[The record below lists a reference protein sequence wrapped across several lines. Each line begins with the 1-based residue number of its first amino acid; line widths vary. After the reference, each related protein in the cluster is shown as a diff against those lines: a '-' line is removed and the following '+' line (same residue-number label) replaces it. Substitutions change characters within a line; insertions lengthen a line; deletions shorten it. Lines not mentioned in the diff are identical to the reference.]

1 MTLITI
7 NNILNLTCGT
17 IFNMKQDLPIF
28 AEIDRQNQN
37 YNNGYITLVDGLTF
51 SQWQTLKKIE
61 FYSNSKYLTGDKDEL
76 GRDKPFYNIVNYRVN
91 VAVRATDIDVKDI
104 KIISDNPEFQEYAFL
119 YNHEAYEWMKQ
130 SDFSLFLNQFGQTR
144 ARYGGVLVKKCQYKE
159 NGKEELEIE
168 VVPWKNVVTDPV
180 NIAKGNIIE
189 KHYMLPNELAE
200 KDGVW
205 ENVKEALKLGTK
217 QQKNQQGGYAET
229 ETNRIPVYEVTG
241 VFPETFDP
249 EIGDDG
255 DETVFKLMRF
265 IVAGDTDKVLLYKED
280 LEEHPYK
287 YLSWENVPG
296 RGLGRGVVEEGFEA
310 QRWTNDA
317 VIGETNA
324 MTLSGKVVMV
334 TDSDDVGNNA
344 ITDLVNGSVIKV
356 KRGETVQSLSLLPSS
371 FPEYNNL
378 KTSWDTQVQ
387 RSTNTF
393 DAVTGETM
401 PSGTPLGSLAI
412 QAQQASSYFD
422 YKREEAGIFITELF
436 NDWILPFLAKRI
448 NKEHI
453 LNSEFSGDE
462 LAKIDESFAIHLVN
476 QEVKAKILSGMIV
489 SPEEYRAGID
499 FTKQKLAQ
507 RGNRRFLE
515 VPAGY
520 FKNFEPKVSVIVTKE
535 LKDIDVEK
543 KNLEYISMI
552 IARNPQAMQDP
563 VMAKIIGRMAELSGI
578 LSPGDLSA
586 MAQTGTQGGSIPQQ
600 QTATAAMQNAQAVLP
615 EAQQ

>member
-1 MTLITI
+1 M
-7 NNILNLTCGT
+7 N
-17 IFNMKQDLPIF
+17 QDLPIF
-28 AEIDRQNQN
+28 VELNRQNEN
-37 YNNGYITLVDGLTF
+37 YNNGYITLIDGLTF

-104 KIISDNPEFQEYAFL
+104 KIISDNPNFAEYAFL

-130 SDFSLFLNQFGQTR
+130 SDFSLFLNNFGQTR

-159 NGKEELEIE
+159 PGEQEELEIE
-168 VVPWKNVVTDPV
+168 VVPWKNVITDAV
-180 NIAKGNIIE
+180 DIENGVITE

-200 KDGVW
+200 KKGVW
-205 ENVKEALKLGTK
+205 ENVDKALKLTTK
-217 QQKNQQGGYAET
+217 QEKNQQKGVAKT
-229 ETNRIPVYEVTG
+229 ETSRIPIYECTG
-241 VFPETFDP
+241 VFPETYDP
-249 EIGDDG
+249 EIGEEG
-255 DETVFKLMRF
+255 DETNFKMMRF
-265 IVAGDTDKVLLYKED
+265 VIAGEAGKQILLFKED
-280 LEEHPYK
+280 LEETPYK
-287 YLSWENVPG
+287 YLLWEKVPG

-334 TDSDDVGNNA
+334 TDSEDVGNNA

-356 KRGETVQSLSLLPSS
+356 KRGESVQSLSLLPSS
-371 FPEYNNL
+371 FPEFNNL
-378 KTSWDTQVQ
+378 KQSWDTQVQ

-422 YKREEAGIFITELF
+422 YKREEAGVFITELF

-453 LNSEFSGDE
+453 LSSEFDNDE
-462 LAKIDESFAIHLVN
+462 LMKMDEAFATHLVN

-489 SPEEYRAGID
+489 SPEEYQAGID

-515 VPAGY
+515 VPAGW
-520 FKNFEPKVSVIVTKE
+520 FKDFKPKVSVIVTKE

-552 IARNPQAMQDP
+552 LARNPQAMQDP
-563 VMAKIIGRMAELSGI
+563 TMAKIIGRMAELSGI
-578 LSPGDLSA
+578 LSPGQLAS
-586 MAQTGTQGGSIPQQ
+586 MGSTGQKMSIPGQP
-600 QTATAAMQNAQAVLP
+600 TATAAQQNAQAVLP

>member
-1 MTLITI
+1 M
-7 NNILNLTCGT
+7 N
-17 IFNMKQDLPIF
+17 QDLPIF
-28 AEIDRQNQN
+28 AEISKQNEN
-37 YNNGYITLVDGLTF
+37 YNNGYITLIDGLTF

-61 FYSNSKYLTGDKDEL
+61 FYSNSQYLTGNKDEL

-104 KIISDNPEFQEYAFL
+104 KIVSDNPEFQEYAFL

-130 SDFSLFLNQFGQTR
+130 SDFSLFLNIMGQTR
-144 ARYGGVLVKKCQYKE
+144 ARYGGLLVKKCQYKE
-159 NGKEELEIE
+159 PGEQEELEIE
-168 VVPWKNVVTDPV
+168 VVPWKNVITDPI
-180 NIAKGNIIE
+180 NISRGLIIE

-200 KDGVW
+200 KEGVW
-205 ENVKEALKLGTK
+205 DNVKKALKLGTK
-217 QQKNQQGGYAET
+217 QQKNMQGGYAEA
-229 ETNRIPVYEVTG
+229 ETTRIPIYEVTG

-255 DETVFKLMRF
+255 DETVFKLMNF
-265 IVAGDTDKVLLYKED
+265 IVAGDKDKVLLYKED
-280 LEEHPYK
+280 LEETPYK

-324 MTLSGKVVMV
+324 MTLSGKVIVV
-334 TDSDDVGNNA
+334 TDSEDVGNNA
-344 ITDLVNGSVIKV
+344 ITDLVNGSVVKV

-462 LAKIDESFAIHLVN
+462 LTKIDESFATHLVN
-476 QEVKAKILSGMIV
+476 QEVKTKILSGMIV
-489 SPEEYRAGID
+489 SPEEYKAGID
-499 FTKQKLAQ
+499 FTKNKLAQ

-515 VPAGY
+515 VPTGY

-600 QTATAAMQNAQAVLP
+600 ATATAAMQNAQAVLP
-615 EAQQ
+615 QAQQ

>member
-1 MTLITI
+1 M
-7 NNILNLTCGT
+7 N
-17 IFNMKQDLPIF
+17 QDLPIF
-28 AEIDRQNQN
+28 AEISKQNEN
-37 YNNGYITLVDGLTF
+37 YNNGYITLIDGLTF

-61 FYSNSKYLTGDKDEL
+61 FYSNSQYLTGNKDEL

-104 KIISDNPEFQEYAFL
+104 KIVSDNPEFQEYAFL

-130 SDFSLFLNQFGQTR
+130 SDFSLFLNIMGQTR

-159 NGKEELEIE
+159 PGEQEELEIE
-168 VVPWKNVVTDPV
+168 VVPWKNVITDPI
-180 NIAKGNIIE
+180 NISRGLIIE

-200 KDGVW
+200 KEGVW
-205 ENVKEALKLGTK
+205 DNVKKALKLGTK
-217 QQKNQQGGYAET
+217 QQKNMQGGYAEA
-229 ETNRIPVYEVTG
+229 ETTRIPIYEVTG

-255 DETVFKLMRF
+255 DDTKFKLMNF
-265 IVAGDTDKVLLYKED
+265 IVAGDKDKVLLYKED
-280 LEEHPYK
+280 LEETPYK

-324 MTLSGKVVMV
+324 MTLSGKVIVV
-334 TDSDDVGNNA
+334 TDSEDVGNNA
-344 ITDLVNGSVIKV
+344 ITDLVNGSVVKV

-371 FPEYNNL
+371 FPEYHKL
-378 KTSWDTQVQ
+378 QTSWDTQVQ

-462 LAKIDESFAIHLVN
+462 LTKIDESFATHLVN
-476 QEVKAKILSGMIV
+476 QEVKTKILSGMIV
-489 SPEEYRAGID
+489 SPEEYKAGID
-499 FTKQKLAQ
+499 FTKNKLAQ

-515 VPAGY
+515 VPTGY

-600 QTATAAMQNAQAVLP
+600 ATATAAMQNAQAVLP
-615 EAQQ
+615 QAQQ

>member
-1 MTLITI
+1 M
-7 NNILNLTCGT
+7 N
-17 IFNMKQDLPIF
+17 QDLPIF
-28 AEIDRQNQN
+28 VELNRQNEN
-37 YNNGYITLVDGLTF
+37 YNNGYITLIDGLTF

-104 KIISDNPEFQEYAFL
+104 KIISDNPNFAEYAFL

-130 SDFSLFLNQFGQTR
+130 SDFSCFLNGFGQTR
-144 ARYGGVLVKKCQYKE
+144 ARYGGVLVKKCLYKE
-159 NGKEELEIE
+159 LGEQEELEIE
-168 VVPWKNVVTDPV
+168 VVPWKNVITDPV
-180 NIAKGNIIE
+180 DICKGVITE

-200 KDGVW
+200 KKDAW
-205 ENVKEALKLGTK
+205 DNIDEALKLATK
-217 QQKNQQGGYAET
+217 MEKNQQKGVAQT
-229 ETNRIPVYEVTG
+229 QTNRIPVYEMTG
-241 VFPETFDP
+241 VFNETFDP
-249 EIGDDG
+249 EIKENA
-255 DETVFKLMRF
+255 DETNFKLMRF
-265 IVAGDTDKVLLYKED
+265 VIAGDAGNQILLFKED
-280 LEEHPYK
+280 LEESPYK
-287 YLSWENVPG
+287 YLSWEKIAG

-334 TDSDDVGNNA
+334 TDSEDVGNNA

-371 FPEYNNL
+371 FPEFNNL
-378 KTSWDTQVQ
+378 KQSWDTQVQ

-436 NDWILPFLAKRI
+436 NDWVLPFLAKRI

-453 LNSEFSGDE
+453 LSSEFDNDE
-462 LAKIDESFAIHLVN
+462 LMKMDEAFATHLVN
-476 QEVKAKILSGMIV
+476 EEVKAKILSGMIV
-489 SPEEYRAGID
+489 SPEEYQAGID

-515 VPAGY
+515 VPSGW
-520 FKNFEPKVSVIVTKE
+520 FKDFKPKVSVIVTKE

-552 IARNPQAMQDP
+552 LARNPQAMQDP

-578 LSPGDLSA
+578 LSPGQIA
-586 MAQTGTQGGSIPQQ
+586 GMQGTGQKMSIPGQP
-600 QTATAAMQNAQAVLP
+600 TATAAQQNAQAVLP

>member
-1 MTLITI
+1 M
-7 NNILNLTCGT
+7 N
-17 IFNMKQDLPIF
+17 QDLPIF
-28 AEIDRQNQN
+28 VELNRQNEN
-37 YNNGYITLVDGLTF
+37 YNNGYITLIDGLTF

-104 KIISDNPEFQEYAFL
+104 KIISDNPNFAEYAFL

-159 NGKEELEIE
+159 PGEQEELEIE
-168 VVPWKNVVTDPV
+168 VVPWKNVITDPV
-180 NIAKGNIIE
+180 DIENGVITE

-200 KDGVW
+200 KKDVW
-205 ENVKEALKLGTK
+205 ENIDKAMELSTNMEKNL
-217 QQKNQQGGYAET
+217 QKGVAQTA
-229 ETNRIPVYEVTG
+229 TNRIPVYEIEG
-241 VFPETFDP
+241 VFPETYDP
-249 EIGDDG
+249 EIGEDG
-255 DETVFKLMRF
+255 DKYTFKLMRF
-265 IVAGDTDKVLLYKED
+265 IVAGDAGKQVLLFKED
-280 LEEHPYK
+280 LEESQYK
-287 YLSWENVPG
+287 YLSWEKVPG

-334 TDSDDVGNNA
+334 TDSEDVGNNA

-371 FPEYNNL
+371 FPEFNNL

-422 YKREEAGIFITELF
+422 YKREEAGVFITELF

-453 LNSEFSGDE
+453 LSSEFDNDE
-462 LAKIDESFAIHLVN
+462 LMKMDEAFATHLVN
-476 QEVKAKILSGMIV
+476 QEIKTKILSGMIV
-489 SPEEYRAGID
+489 SPEEYQAGID
-499 FTKQKLAQ
+499 FTKNKLAQ

-515 VPAGY
+515 VPSGW
-520 FKNFEPKVSVIVTKE
+520 FKDFKPKVSVIVTKE

-552 IARNPQAMQDP
+552 LARNPQAMQDP
-563 VMAKIIGRMAELSGI
+563 VMAKIVGRMAELSGI
-578 LSPGDLSA
+578 LSPGQIAGMS
-586 MAQTGTQGGSIPQQ
+586 GGGQKMSIPGQP
-600 QTATAAMQNAQAVLP
+600 TATAAQQNAQAVMP

>member
-1 MTLITI
+1 M
-7 NNILNLTCGT
+7 N
-17 IFNMKQDLPIF
+17 QDLPIF
-28 AEIDRQNQN
+28 VELNRQNEN
-37 YNNGYITLVDGLTF
+37 YNNGYITLIDGLTF

-104 KIISDNPEFQEYAFL
+104 KIISDNPNFAEYAFL

-130 SDFSLFLNQFGQTR
+130 SDFSCFLNDFGQTR
-144 ARYGGVLVKKCQYKE
+144 ARYGGVLVKKCLYKE
-159 NGKEELEIE
+159 LGEQEELEIE
-168 VVPWKNVVTDPV
+168 VVPWKNVITDPV
-180 NIAKGNIIE
+180 DICKGVITE

-200 KDGVW
+200 KKDAW
-205 ENVKEALKLGTK
+205 DNIDEALKLATK
-217 QQKNQQGGYAET
+217 MEKNQQKGVAQT
-229 ETNRIPVYEVTG
+229 QTNRIPVYEMTG
-241 VFPETFDP
+241 VFNETFDP
-249 EIGDDG
+249 EIKENA
-255 DETVFKLMRF
+255 DETNFKLMRF
-265 IVAGDTDKVLLYKED
+265 VIAGDAGNQILLFKED
-280 LEEHPYK
+280 LEESPYK
-287 YLSWENVPG
+287 YLSWEKIAG

-334 TDSDDVGNNA
+334 TDSEDVGNNA

-371 FPEYNNL
+371 FPEFNNL
-378 KTSWDTQVQ
+378 KQSWDTQVQ

-436 NDWILPFLAKRI
+436 NDWVLPFLAKRI

-453 LNSEFSGDE
+453 LSSEFDNDE
-462 LAKIDESFAIHLVN
+462 LMKMDEAFATHLVN
-476 QEVKAKILSGMIV
+476 EEVKAKILSGMIV
-489 SPEEYRAGID
+489 SPEEYQAGID

-515 VPAGY
+515 VPSGW
-520 FKNFEPKVSVIVTKE
+520 FKDFKPKVSVIVTKE

-552 IARNPQAMQDP
+552 LARNPQAMQDP

-578 LSPGDLSA
+578 LSPGQIA
-586 MAQTGTQGGSIPQQ
+586 GMQGTGQKMSIPGQP
-600 QTATAAMQNAQAVLP
+600 TATAAQQNAQAVLP

>member
-1 MTLITI
+1 M
-7 NNILNLTCGT
+7 N
-17 IFNMKQDLPIF
+17 QDLPIF
-28 AEIDRQNQN
+28 VELNRQNEN
-37 YNNGYITLVDGLTF
+37 YNNGYITLIDGLTF

-104 KIISDNPEFQEYAFL
+104 KIISDNPNFAEYAFL

-130 SDFSLFLNQFGQTR
+130 SDFSLFLNDFGQTR

-159 NGKEELEIE
+159 PGEQEELEIE
-168 VVPWKNVVTDPV
+168 VVPWKNVITDAV
-180 NIAKGNIIE
+180 DIENGAITE
-189 KHYMLPNELAE
+189 KHYMLPNELAKK
-200 KDGVW
+200 KDVW
-205 ENVKEALKLGTK
+205 DNVDKALKLITK
-217 QQKNQQGGYAET
+217 QEKNQQKGTAKT
-229 ETNRIPVYEVTG
+229 ETSRIPIYECTG
-241 VFPETFDP
+241 VFPETYDP
-249 EIGDDG
+249 EIGEGG
-255 DETVFKLMRF
+255 DETNFKMMRF
-265 IVAGDTDKVLLYKED
+265 VVAGEGGKQILLFKED
-280 LEEHPYK
+280 LDESPYK
-287 YLSWENVPG
+287 YLSWEKVPG

-334 TDSDDVGNNA
+334 TDSEDVGNNA

-356 KRGETVQSLSLLPSS
+356 KRGESVQSLSLLPSS
-371 FPEYNNL
+371 FPEFNNL

-422 YKREEAGIFITELF
+422 YKREEAGVFITELF

-453 LNSEFSGDE
+453 LSSEFDNDE
-462 LAKIDESFAIHLVN
+462 LMKMDEAFATHLVN
-476 QEVKAKILSGMIV
+476 EEVKAKILSGMIV
-489 SPEEYRAGID
+489 SPEEYTAGID
-499 FTKQKLAQ
+499 FTKNKLAQ

-515 VPAGY
+515 VPAGW
-520 FKNFEPKVSVIVTKE
+520 FKDFKPKVSVIVTKE

-552 IARNPQAMQDP
+552 LARNPQAMQDP
-563 VMAKIIGRMAELSGI
+563 VMAKIVGRMAELSGI
-578 LSPGDLSA
+578 LSPGQIAS
-586 MAQTGTQGGSIPQQ
+586 MGGTGQKMSIPQQ
-600 QTATAAMQNAQAVLP
+600 PTATAAMQNAQAVMP
-615 EAQQ
+615 EANQ

>member
-1 MTLITI
+1 M
-7 NNILNLTCGT
+7 N
-17 IFNMKQDLPIF
+17 QDLPIF
-28 AEIDRQNQN
+28 VELNRQNEN
-37 YNNGYITLVDGLTF
+37 YNNGYITLIDGLTF

-104 KIISDNPEFQEYAFL
+104 KIISDNPNFAEYAFL

-159 NGKEELEIE
+159 PGEQEELEIE
-168 VVPWKNVVTDPV
+168 VVPWKNVITDPV
-180 NIAKGNIIE
+180 DICQGMITE
-189 KHYMLPNELAE
+189 KHYMLPDKLAE
-200 KDGVW
+200 KKDVW
-205 ENVKEALKLGTK
+205 ENVDKALELSTNMEKNM
-217 QQKNQQGGYAET
+217 QKGVAQTA
-229 ETNRIPVYEVTG
+229 TNRIPVYEIQG
-241 VFPETFDP
+241 VFPETYDP
-249 EIGDDG
+249 KIGEDG
-255 DETVFKLMRF
+255 DKYTFKLMRF
-265 IVAGDTDKVLLYKED
+265 IVAGDAGKQVLLFKED
-280 LEEHPYK
+280 LEESQYK
-287 YLSWENVPG
+287 YLSWEKIPG

-334 TDSDDVGNNA
+334 TDSEDVGNNA

-422 YKREEAGIFITELF
+422 YKREEAGVFITELF
-436 NDWILPFLAKRI
+436 NDWVLPFLAKRI

-453 LNSEFSGDE
+453 LSSEFDNDE
-462 LAKIDESFAIHLVN
+462 LMKMDEAFATHLVN
-476 QEVKAKILSGMIV
+476 EEVKAKILSGMIV
-489 SPEEYRAGID
+489 SPEEYQAGID
-499 FTKQKLAQ
+499 FTKNKLAQ

-515 VPAGY
+515 VPSGW
-520 FKNFEPKVSVIVTKE
+520 FKDFKPKVSVIVTKE

-552 IARNPQAMQDP
+552 LARNPQAMQDP
-563 VMAKIIGRMAELSGI
+563 VMAKIVGRMAELSGI
-578 LSPGDLSA
+578 LSPGQIAS
-586 MAQTGTQGGSIPQQ
+586 MGGTGQKMSIPQQ
-600 QTATAAMQNAQAVLP
+600 PTATAAMQNAQAVMP
-615 EAQQ
+615 EANQ

>member
-1 MTLITI
+1 M
-7 NNILNLTCGT
+7 N
-17 IFNMKQDLPIF
+17 QDLPIF
-28 AEIDRQNQN
+28 VELNRQNEN
-37 YNNGYITLVDGLTF
+37 YNNGFITLIDGLTF

-104 KIISDNPEFQEYAFL
+104 KIISDNPNFAEYAFL

-159 NGKEELEIE
+159 PGEQEELEIE
-168 VVPWKNVVTDPV
+168 VVPWKNVITDPV
-180 NIAKGNIIE
+180 DICNGVITE

-200 KDGVW
+200 KRDVW
-205 ENVKEALKLGTK
+205 ENIDKALKLGTK
-217 QQKNQQGGYAET
+217 MEKNLQKGVAQTQ
-229 ETNRIPVYEVTG
+229 TNRIPVYEITG
-241 VFPETFDP
+241 VFNETFDP
-249 EIGDDG
+249 EIGEGG

-265 IVAGDTDKVLLYKED
+265 VVAGDAGNQVLLFKED
-280 LEEHPYK
+280 LEESPYK

-334 TDSDDVGNNA
+334 TDSEDVGNNA

-422 YKREEAGIFITELF
+422 YKREEAGVFITELF
-436 NDWILPFLAKRI
+436 NDWVLPFLAKRI

-453 LNSEFSGDE
+453 LSSEFDNDE
-462 LAKIDESFAIHLVN
+462 LMKMDEAFATHLVN
-476 QEVKAKILSGMIV
+476 QEVKAKILSGLIV
-489 SPEEYRAGID
+489 SPEEYMAGID

-515 VPAGY
+515 VSSGWLKD
-520 FKNFEPKVSVIVTKE
+520 FKPKVSVIVTKE
-535 LKDIDVEK
+535 LQDMDVEK

-552 IARNPQAMQDP
+552 LARNPQAMQDP
-563 VMAKIIGRMAELSGI
+563 VMSKIIGRMAELSGI
-578 LSPGDLSA
+578 LSPGQIAGMGS
-586 MAQTGTQGGSIPQQ
+586 TGQKMSIPSQP
-600 QTATAAMQNAQAVLP
+600 TATAAQQNAQAVLP

>member
-1 MTLITI
+1 MS
-7 NNILNLTCGT
+7 
-17 IFNMKQDLPIF
+17 QDLPIF
-28 AEIDRQNQN
+28 AEISKQSEN
-37 YNNGYITLVDGLTF
+37 YNNGYITLIDGLTF

-61 FYSNSKYLTGDKDEL
+61 FYSNSQYLTGNKDEL
-76 GRDKPFYNIVNYRVN
+76 GRDKPFYNVVNYRVN

-104 KIISDNPEFQEYAFL
+104 KIVSDNPEFQEYAFL

-130 SDFSLFLNQFGQTR
+130 SDFSLFLNIFGQTR

-159 NGKEELEIE
+159 PGEQEELEIE
-168 VVPWKNVVTDPV
+168 VVPWKNVITDPI

-200 KDGVW
+200 KEGIW

-217 QQKNQQGGYAET
+217 QQRNMQGGNAQV

-241 VFPETFDP
+241 VFPETYDP

-255 DETVFKLMRF
+255 DETSFKLMRF
-265 IVAGDTDKVLLYKED
+265 VVAGDTDRVLLYKED
-280 LEEHPYK
+280 LDESPYK

-324 MTLSGKVVMV
+324 MTLSGKVIMV
-334 TDSDDVGNNA
+334 TDSEDVGNNA
-344 ITDLVNGSVIKV
+344 ITDLVNGSVVKV
-356 KRGETVQSLSLLPSS
+356 KRGESVQSLSLLPSS
-371 FPEYNNL
+371 FGEYNNR
-378 KTSWDTQVQ
+378 KQSWDNQIQ

-422 YKREEAGIFITELF
+422 YKREEAGIFITEMF
-436 NDWILPFLAKRI
+436 NEWILPFLAKRI

-462 LAKIDESFAIHLVN
+462 LAKIDESFATHLVN
-476 QEVKAKILSGMIV
+476 EEVKKKILSGMIV
-489 SPEEYRAGID
+489 SPEDYRAGID
-499 FTKQKLAQ
+499 FTKNKLAQ
-507 RGNRRFLE
+507 RGARRFLE
-515 VPAGY
+515 IPAGY

-543 KNLEYISMI
+543 KNLEYIAMI
-552 IARNPQAMQDP
+552 FAKNPQAMQDP
-563 VMAKIIGRMAELSGI
+563 VMSKIIGRMAELSGV
-578 LSPGDLSA
+578 LSPGQLSA
-586 MAQTGTQGGSIPQQ
+586 MSSQPAQPGSMPQQ
-600 QTATAAMQNAQAVLP
+600 QTATAAVQNAQAVLP
-615 EAQQ
+615 EAQK

>member
-1 MTLITI
+1 M
-7 NNILNLTCGT
+7 N
-17 IFNMKQDLPIF
+17 QDLPIF
-28 AEIDRQNQN
+28 VELNRQNEN
-37 YNNGYITLVDGLTF
+37 YNNGYITLIDGLTF

-104 KIISDNPEFQEYAFL
+104 KIISDNPNFAEYAFL

-130 SDFSLFLNQFGQTR
+130 SDFSLFLNSFGQTR

-159 NGKEELEIE
+159 PGEQEELEIE
-168 VVPWKNVVTDPV
+168 VVPWKNVITDAV
-180 NIAKGNIIE
+180 DIENGAITE
-189 KHYMLPNELAE
+189 KHYMLPNELAKK
-200 KDGVW
+200 KDVW
-205 ENVKEALKLGTK
+205 DNVDKALKLITK
-217 QQKNQQGGYAET
+217 QEKNQQKGTAKT
-229 ETNRIPVYEVTG
+229 ETSRIPIYECTG
-241 VFPETFDP
+241 VFPETYDP
-249 EIGDDG
+249 EIGEGG
-255 DETVFKLMRF
+255 DETNFKMMRF
-265 IVAGDTDKVLLYKED
+265 VVAGEGGKQILLFKED
-280 LEEHPYK
+280 LDESPYK
-287 YLSWENVPG
+287 YLSWEKVPG

-334 TDSDDVGNNA
+334 TDSEDVGNNA
-344 ITDLVNGSVIKV
+344 ITDLVNGSVMKV

-436 NDWILPFLAKRI
+436 NDWVLPFLAKRI

-453 LNSEFSGDE
+453 LSAEFDQDE
-462 LAKIDESFAIHLVN
+462 LMKMDEAFATHLVN
-476 QEVKAKILSGMIV
+476 EEVKAKILSGMIV
-489 SPEEYRAGID
+489 SPEEYTAGIE

-515 VPAGY
+515 VPSGW
-520 FKNFEPKVSVIVTKE
+520 FKDFKPKVSVIVTKE

-552 IARNPQAMQDP
+552 LARNPQAMQDP
-563 VMAKIIGRMAELSGI
+563 VMAKIVGRMAELSGI
-578 LSPGDLSA
+578 LSPGQIAS
-586 MAQTGTQGGSIPQQ
+586 MGGTGQKMSIPQQ
-600 QTATAAMQNAQAVLP
+600 PTATAAMQNAQAVLP
-615 EAQQ
+615 EANQ

>member
-1 MTLITI
+1 M
-7 NNILNLTCGT
+7 N
-17 IFNMKQDLPIF
+17 QDLPIF
-28 AEIDRQNQN
+28 TELNLQNEN
-37 YNNGYITLVDGLTF
+37 YNNGYITLIDGLTF
-51 SQWQTLKKIE
+51 SQYNTLKKVE

-91 VAVRATDIDVKDI
+91 VAVRATDLDVKDI
-104 KIISDNPEFQEYAFL
+104 KIISDNPNFAEYAFL

-130 SDFSLFLNQFGQTR
+130 SNFSLFLNQFGQTR

-159 NGKEELEIE
+159 PGEQEELEIE
-168 VVPWKNVVTDPV
+168 VVPWKNVITDQV
-180 NIAKGNIIE
+180 DIENGVITE

-200 KDGVW
+200 KMDIW
-205 ENVKEALKLGTK
+205 ENIPEALKLGTK
-217 QQKNQQGGYAET
+217 MEKNSRGGVAKT
-229 ETNRIPVYEVTG
+229 ETTRIPIYEVEG

-255 DETVFKLMRF
+255 DKNSFKLMRF
-265 IVAGDTDKVLLYKED
+265 VIAGEAGMQILLFKED
-280 LEEHPYK
+280 LEESQYK

-324 MTLSGKVVMV
+324 MTLSGKVIMV
-334 TDSDDVGNNA
+334 TDSEDVGNNA
-344 ITDLVNGSVIKV
+344 ITDLINGSVIKI
-356 KRGETVQSLSLLPSS
+356 KRGESVQSLSLLPSS

-422 YKREEAGIFITELF
+422 YKREEAGVFITELF

-453 LNSEFSGDE
+453 LSSEFDNDE
-462 LAKIDESFAIHLVN
+462 LMKMDEAFATHLVN
-476 QEVKAKILSGMIV
+476 EEIKTKILSGMIV
-489 SPEEYRAGID
+489 SPEEYTAGIE
-499 FTKQKLAQ
+499 FTKNKLSQ

-515 VPAGY
+515 VPFGW
-520 FKNFEPKVSVIVTKE
+520 FKDFKPKVSVIVTKE
-535 LKDIDVEK
+535 LQDTDVEK

-552 IARNPQAMQDP
+552 LAKNPQAMQDP
-563 VMAKIIGRMAELSGI
+563 MMAKIIGRMAELSGI
-578 LSPGDLSA
+578 LSPGQLSSLSS
-586 MAQTGTQGGSIPQQ
+586 QGSQGSQPSSIPQQ
-600 QTATAAMQNAQAVLP
+600 PQATAAMRNAQAVMP

>member
-1 MTLITI
+1 M
-7 NNILNLTCGT
+7 N
-17 IFNMKQDLPIF
+17 QDLPIF
-28 AEIDRQNQN
+28 VELNRQNEN
-37 YNNGYITLVDGLTF
+37 YNNGYITLIDGLTF

-61 FYSNSKYLTGDKDEL
+61 FYSNSKYLTGDKDDL

-104 KIISDNPEFQEYAFL
+104 KIISDNPNFAEYAFL
-119 YNHEAYEWMKQ
+119 YNHEAYEWMKN
-130 SDFSLFLNQFGQTR
+130 SDFSCFLNQFGQTR

-159 NGKEELEIE
+159 PGEQEELEIE
-168 VVPWKNVVTDPV
+168 VVPWKNVITDPV
-180 NIAKGNIIE
+180 DICQGVITE

-200 KDGVW
+200 KRDVW
-205 ENVKEALKLGTK
+205 ENIDKALKLGTK
-217 QQKNQQGGYAET
+217 MEKNLQRGVAQT
-229 ETNRIPVYEVTG
+229 QTNRIPVYEITG
-241 VFPETFDP
+241 VFNETFDP
-249 EIGDDG
+249 EIGEEG
-255 DETVFKLMRF
+255 DETNFKLMRF
-265 IVAGDTDKVLLYKED
+265 VIAGDAGNQVLLFKED
-280 LEEHPYK
+280 LEESPYK

-334 TDSDDVGNNA
+334 TDSEDVGNNA

-422 YKREEAGIFITELF
+422 YKREEAGVFITELF
-436 NDWILPFLAKRI
+436 NDWVLPFLAKRI

-453 LNSEFSGDE
+453 LTSEFDNDE
-462 LAKIDESFAIHLVN
+462 LMKMDEAFATHLVN
-476 QEVKAKILSGMIV
+476 EEVKAKILSGLIV
-489 SPEEYRAGID
+489 SPEEYTAGIE
-499 FTKQKLAQ
+499 FTKNKLAQ

-515 VPAGY
+515 VPSGW
-520 FKNFEPKVSVIVTKE
+520 FKDFKPKVSVIVTKE

-552 IARNPQAMQDP
+552 LARNPQAMQDP
-563 VMAKIIGRMAELSGI
+563 VMAKIVGRMAELSGI
-578 LSPGDLSA
+578 LSPGQIAS
-586 MAQTGTQGGSIPQQ
+586 MGGTGQKMSIPQQ
-600 QTATAAMQNAQAVLP
+600 PTATAAMQNAQAVMP

>member
-1 MTLITI
+1 M
-7 NNILNLTCGT
+7 N
-17 IFNMKQDLPIF
+17 QDLPIF
-28 AEIDRQNQN
+28 TEINRQNEN
-37 YNNGYITLVDGLTF
+37 YNNGYITLIDGLTF

-61 FYSNSKYLTGDKDEL
+61 FYSNSQYLSGNKDEL

-104 KIISDNPEFQEYAFL
+104 KIISDNPNFAELAFL
-119 YNHEAYEWMKQ
+119 YDHEAYEWMKQ
-130 SDFSLFLNQFGQTR
+130 SCFSLFLNQFGQTR

-159 NGKEELEIE
+159 VGEQEELEIE
-168 VVPWKNVVTDPV
+168 VVPWKNVITDAV
-180 NIAKGNIIE
+180 DIENGVIVE

-200 KDGVW
+200 KRDVW
-205 ENVKEALKLGTK
+205 EKVEEAIKLVNK
-217 QQKNQQGGYAET
+217 QERNLQGGNAKT
-229 ETNRIPVYEVTG
+229 QTNRVPIYEVTG

-249 EIGDDG
+249 EIGEDG
-255 DETVFKLMRF
+255 DETTFKLMRF
-265 IVAGDTDKVLLYKED
+265 IVAGEAGEQILLFKED
-280 LEEHPYK
+280 LDETPYK

-324 MTLSGKVVMV
+324 MTLSGKVIMV
-334 TDSDDVGNNA
+334 TDSEDVGNNA
-344 ITDLVNGSVIKV
+344 ITDLVNGSVVKV
-356 KRGETVQSLSLLPSS
+356 KRGESVQSLSLLPSS
-371 FPEYNNL
+371 FPEFNNL

-422 YKREEAGIFITELF
+422 YKREEAGVFITELF
-436 NDWILPFLAKRI
+436 NDWVLPFLAKRI
-448 NKEHI
+448 NREHI
-453 LNSEFSGDE
+453 LSSEFSGDE
-462 LAKIDESFAIHLVN
+462 LAKLDESFATALVN
-476 QEVKAKILSGMIV
+476 EELKQKVLSGQIV
-489 SPEEYRAGID
+489 TPEDYQAGIEL
-499 FTKQKLAQ
+499 TKQTLGK
-507 RGNRRFLE
+507 RGKRRFLE
-515 VPAGY
+515 IPTSY

-552 IARNPQAMQDP
+552 IAKNPQAMQDP
-563 VMAKIIGRMAELSGI
+563 TLAKIIGRMAELSGI

-586 MAQTGTQGGSIPQQ
+586 MGKAPTQPANIPQQ
-600 QTATAAMQNAQAVLP
+600 PTATAAMQNANAVMP
-615 EAQQ
+615 EAQQA

>member
-1 MTLITI
+1 MS
-7 NNILNLTCGT
+7 
-17 IFNMKQDLPIF
+17 QDLPIF
-28 AEIDRQNQN
+28 QEINTQNYQ
-37 YNNGYITLVDGLTF
+37 YNNGFISLIDGLTF
-51 SQWQTLKKIE
+51 SQWQTLKKVE
-61 FYSNSKYLTGDKDEL
+61 FYSNSQYLSGNKDEL

-91 VAVRATDIDVKDI
+91 VASRATDLDVKDI
-104 KIISDNPEFQEYAFL
+104 KIISDNPEFQEYSFL

-130 SDFSLFLNQFGQTR
+130 SDFSLFLNQMGQTR

-159 NGKEELEIE
+159 KGEQEELEVE
-168 VVPWKNVVTDPV
+168 VVPWKNVITDPI
-180 NIAKGNIIE
+180 NIAKGVVCE

-205 ENVKEALKLGTK
+205 DNVSEALTK
-217 QQKNQQGGYAET
+217 STKKQINLQNGQSD
-229 ETNRIPVYEVTG
+229 NNNPRIPVFEISG
-241 VFPETFDP
+241 VFPESYDP
-249 EIGDDG
+249 EIEDPRDG
-255 DETVFKLMRF
+255 KFKMMRF
-265 IVAGDTDKVLLYKED
+265 IVAGEQGQQVLLYKED
-280 LEEHPYK
+280 IEESLYK
-287 YLSWENVPG
+287 YLAWETIPG

-324 MTLSGKVVMV
+324 MTLSGKVVIV
-334 TDSDDVGNNA
+334 TDAEDVGNNA
-344 ITDLVNGSVIKV
+344 ITDLVNGSVVKV
-356 KRGETVQSLSLLPSS
+356 KRGESVQSLSLLPSS
-371 FPEYNNL
+371 FGEFNNL

-462 LAKIDESFAIHLVN
+462 LAKIDGSFATHLVN

-489 SPEEYRAGID
+489 SPEEYQAGID
-499 FTKQKLAQ
+499 FTKNKLAE

-515 VPAGY
+515 VPSGY

-552 IARNPQAMQDP
+552 LARNPQAMQDP

-578 LSPGDLSA
+578 LSPGQLA
-586 MAQTGTQGGSIPQQ
+586 GMQTQSKPTSMPQQ
-600 QTATAAMQNAQAVLP
+600 QTATAAVQNAQAVLP
-615 EAQQ
+615 EAQK

>member
-1 MTLITI
+1 M
-7 NNILNLTCGT
+7 N
-17 IFNMKQDLPIF
+17 QDLPIF
-28 AEIDRQNQN
+28 VELNRQNEN
-37 YNNGYITLVDGLTF
+37 YNNGYITLIDGLTF

-104 KIISDNPEFQEYAFL
+104 KIISDNPNFAEYAFL

-130 SDFSLFLNQFGQTR
+130 SDFSLFLNDFGQTR

-159 NGKEELEIE
+159 PGEQEELEIE
-168 VVPWKNVVTDPV
+168 VVPWKNVITDPV
-180 NIAKGNIIE
+180 DIENGVITE

-200 KDGVW
+200 KKDVW
-205 ENVKEALKLGTK
+205 ENVDKALKLTTK
-217 QQKNQQGGYAET
+217 QERNQQKGTAKT
-229 ETNRIPVYEVTG
+229 ETNRIPIYECTG
-241 VFPETFDP
+241 VFPETYDP
-249 EIGDDG
+249 EIGEG
-255 DETVFKLMRF
+255 GEETVFKLMRF
-265 IVAGDTDKVLLYKED
+265 VVAGEAGKQILLFKED
-280 LEEHPYK
+280 LEETPYK
-287 YLSWENVPG
+287 YLSWEKVPG

-334 TDSDDVGNNA
+334 TDSEDVGNNA

-371 FPEYNNL
+371 FPEFNNL
-378 KTSWDTQVQ
+378 KQSWDTQVQ

-422 YKREEAGIFITELF
+422 YKREEAGVFITELF
-436 NDWILPFLAKRI
+436 NDWVLPFLAKRI

-453 LNSEFSGDE
+453 LSSEFDNDE
-462 LAKIDESFAIHLVN
+462 LMKMDEAFATHLVN
-476 QEVKAKILSGMIV
+476 EEVKKKILSGMIV
-489 SPEEYRAGID
+489 SPEEYMAGID

-515 VPAGY
+515 VPTGW
-520 FKNFEPKVSVIVTKE
+520 FKDFKPKVSVIVTKE

-552 IARNPQAMQDP
+552 LARNPQAMQDP
-563 VMAKIIGRMAELSGI
+563 TMAKIIGRMAELSGI
-578 LSPGDLSA
+578 LSPGQLAS
-586 MAQTGTQGGSIPQQ
+586 MGSTGQKMSIPGQP
-600 QTATAAMQNAQAVLP
+600 TATAAQQNAQAVMP

>member
-1 MTLITI
+1 M
-7 NNILNLTCGT
+7 N
-17 IFNMKQDLPIF
+17 QDLPIF
-28 AEIDRQNQN
+28 VELNRQNEN
-37 YNNGYITLVDGLTF
+37 YNNGHITLIDGLTF

-104 KIISDNPEFQEYAFL
+104 KIISDNPNFAEYAFL

-159 NGKEELEIE
+159 PGEQEELEIE
-168 VVPWKNVVTDPV
+168 VVPWKNVITDPV
-180 NIAKGNIIE
+180 DICNGVITE

-200 KDGVW
+200 KRDVW
-205 ENVKEALKLGTK
+205 ENIDKALKLSSK
-217 QQKNQQGGYAET
+217 MEKNMQKGVAQT
-229 ETNRIPVYEVTG
+229 ETNRIPVYEITG
-241 VFPETFDP
+241 VFNETFDP
-249 EIGDDG
+249 EIGEEG

-265 IVAGDTDKVLLYKED
+265 VIAGEAGKQILLFKED
-280 LEEHPYK
+280 LEESPYK
-287 YLSWENVPG
+287 YLSWEKIPG

-334 TDSDDVGNNA
+334 TDSEDVGNNA

-371 FPEYNNL
+371 FPEFNNL

-453 LNSEFSGDE
+453 LSSEFDNDE
-462 LAKIDESFAIHLVN
+462 IMKMDEAFATHLVN

-489 SPEEYRAGID
+489 SPEEYTAGIE
-499 FTKQKLAQ
+499 FTKNKLAQ

-515 VPAGY
+515 VPSGW
-520 FKNFEPKVSVIVTKE
+520 FKDFKPKVSVIVTKE
-535 LKDIDVEK
+535 LQDMDVEK

-552 IARNPQAMQDP
+552 LARNPQAMQDP
-563 VMAKIIGRMAELSGI
+563 VMSKIIGRMAELSGI
-578 LSPGDLSA
+578 LSPGQIA
-586 MAQTGTQGGSIPQQ
+586 GMQGSGQKMSIPQQ
-600 QTATAAMQNAQAVLP
+600 PTATAAIQNAQAVMP
-615 EAQQ
+615 EAQK

>member
-1 MTLITI
+1 M
-7 NNILNLTCGT
+7 N
-17 IFNMKQDLPIF
+17 QDLPIF
-28 AEIDRQNQN
+28 TELNRQTEN
-37 YNNGYITLVDGLTF
+37 YNNGYITLIDGLTF
-51 SQWQTLKKIE
+51 SQWNTLKKIE

-76 GRDKPFYNIVNYRVN
+76 GRDKPFYNVVNYRTN

-104 KIISDNPEFQEYAFL
+104 KIISDNPNFAEYAFL

-130 SDFSLFLNQFGQTR
+130 SDFSLFLNDFGQTR

-159 NGKEELEIE
+159 PGEQEELEIE
-168 VVPWKNVVTDPV
+168 VVPWKNVITDQV
-180 NIAKGNIIE
+180 DICNGVITE

-200 KDGVW
+200 KKDVW
-205 ENVKEALKLGTK
+205 ENIDKALELTTK
-217 QQKNQQGGYAET
+217 QEKNLQKGNAQT
-229 ETNRIPVYEVTG
+229 ETNRIPVFEITG

-249 EIGDDG
+249 EIGEDG
-255 DETVFKLMRF
+255 DKTTFKLMRF
-265 IVAGDTDKVLLYKED
+265 VIAGENGAQVLLFKED
-280 LEEHPYK
+280 LEESPYK
-287 YLSWENVPG
+287 YLSWEKVPG

-334 TDSDDVGNNA
+334 TDSEDVGNNA

-371 FPEYNNL
+371 FPEFNNL
-378 KTSWDTQVQ
+378 KQSWDTQVQ

-436 NDWILPFLAKRI
+436 NDWVLPFLAKRI

-453 LNSEFSGDE
+453 LSSEFDQDE
-462 LAKIDESFAIHLVN
+462 LMKMDEAFATHLVN
-476 QEVKAKILSGMIV
+476 EEVKKKILSGMIV
-489 SPEEYRAGID
+489 SPEEYQAGID
-499 FTKQKLAQ
+499 FTKNKLAQ

-515 VPAGY
+515 VPTGW
-520 FKNFEPKVSVIVTKE
+520 FKDFKPKVSVIVTKE

-552 IARNPQAMQDP
+552 LARNPQAMQDP

-578 LSPGDLSA
+578 LSPGQIA
-586 MAQTGTQGGSIPQQ
+586 GMQGTGQKMSIPGQP
-600 QTATAAMQNAQAVLP
+600 TATAAQQNAQAVLP

>member
-1 MTLITI
+1 M
-7 NNILNLTCGT
+7 N
-17 IFNMKQDLPIF
+17 QDLPIF
-28 AEIDRQNQN
+28 TELNRQTEN
-37 YNNGYITLVDGLTF
+37 YNNGYITLIDGLTF
-51 SQWQTLKKIE
+51 SQWNTLKKIE

-104 KIISDNPEFQEYAFL
+104 KIISDNPNFAEYAFL

-130 SDFSLFLNQFGQTR
+130 SDFSLFLNDFGQTR

-159 NGKEELEIE
+159 PGEQEELELEIE
-168 VVPWKNVVTDPV
+168 VVPWKNVITDPV
-180 NIAKGNIIE
+180 DICNGVITE

-200 KDGVW
+200 KKDVW
-205 ENVKEALKLGTK
+205 ENVEEALKLVSK
-217 QQKNQQGGYAET
+217 QEKNLQKGNAVT
-229 ETNRIPVYEVTG
+229 ETNRIPVFEITG
-241 VFPETFDP
+241 VFPETYDP
-249 EIGDDG
+249 GIGAEG
-255 DETVFKLMRF
+255 DETTFKLMRF
-265 IVAGDTDKVLLYKED
+265 VVAGEDGQHILMFNED
-280 LEEHPYK
+280 LEESPYK
-287 YLSWENVPG
+287 YLSWEKIPG

-334 TDSDDVGNNA
+334 TDSEDVGNNA

-356 KRGETVQSLSLLPSS
+356 KRGESVQSLSLLPSS
-371 FPEYNNL
+371 FPEFNNL

-436 NDWILPFLAKRI
+436 NDWVLPFLAKRI
-448 NKEHI
+448 NKKHI
-453 LNSEFSGDE
+453 LSSEFGQDE
-462 LAKIDESFAIHLVN
+462 LMKMDEAFATHLVN
-476 QEVKAKILSGMIV
+476 EEVKTKILSGVIV
-489 SPEEYRAGID
+489 SPEEYTAGIE

-515 VPAGY
+515 IASGW
-520 FKNFEPKVSVIVTKE
+520 FKDFKPKVSVIVTKE

-552 IARNPQAMQDP
+552 LARNPQAMQDP
-563 VMAKIIGRMAELSGI
+563 VMAKIVGRMAELSGI
-578 LSPGDLSA
+578 LSPGQIA
-586 MAQTGTQGGSIPQQ
+586 GMGGTGQKMSIPSQP
-600 QTATAAMQNAQAVLP
+600 TATAAMQNAQAVMP
-615 EAQQ
+615 EANQ

>member
-1 MTLITI
+1 M
-7 NNILNLTCGT
+7 N
-17 IFNMKQDLPIF
+17 QDLPIF
-28 AEIDRQNQN
+28 VELNRQNEN
-37 YNNGYITLVDGLTF
+37 YNNGYITLIDGLTF

-104 KIISDNPEFQEYAFL
+104 KIISDNPNFAEYAFL
-119 YNHEAYEWMKQ
+119 YNHEAYEWMKH
-130 SDFSLFLNQFGQTR
+130 SDFSLFLNTFGQTR

-159 NGKEELEIE
+159 PGEQEELEIE
-168 VVPWKNVVTDPV
+168 VVPWKNVITDPV
-180 NIAKGNIIE
+180 DICNGVITE

-200 KDGVW
+200 KKDVW
-205 ENVKEALKLGTK
+205 ENIDKAMELSTNTEKNL
-217 QQKNQQGGYAET
+217 QKGVAQTA
-229 ETNRIPVYEVTG
+229 TNRIPVYEIEG

-249 EIGDDG
+249 EIGEDG
-255 DETVFKLMRF
+255 DKYTFKLMRF
-265 IVAGDTDKVLLYKED
+265 IVAGDAGKQVLLFKED
-280 LEEHPYK
+280 LEESQYK
-287 YLSWENVPG
+287 YLSWEKVPG

-334 TDSDDVGNNA
+334 TDSEDVGNNA

-356 KRGETVQSLSLLPSS
+356 KRGESVQSLSLLPSS

-436 NDWILPFLAKRI
+436 NDWILPFLAERI
-448 NKEHI
+448 NTEHI
-453 LNSEFSGDE
+453 LSSEFDNDE
-462 LAKIDESFAIHLVN
+462 LTKMDEAFATHLVN
-476 QEVKAKILSGMIV
+476 QEIKTKILSGLIV
-489 SPEEYRAGID
+489 SPEEYQAGID
-499 FTKQKLAQ
+499 FTKNKLAQ

-515 VPAGY
+515 VPSGW
-520 FKNFEPKVSVIVTKE
+520 FKDFKPKVSVIVTKE
-535 LKDIDVEK
+535 LQDVDVEK

-552 IARNPQAMQDP
+552 LAKNPQAMQDP

-578 LSPGDLSA
+578 LSPGQIAGMGS
-586 MAQTGTQGGSIPQQ
+586 TGQKISMPEQ
-600 QTATAAMQNAQAVLP
+600 QTATAAMQNANAVLP

>member
-1 MTLITI
+1 M
-7 NNILNLTCGT
+7 N
-17 IFNMKQDLPIF
+17 QDLPIF
-28 AEIDRQNQN
+28 VELNRQTEN
-37 YNNGYITLVDGLTF
+37 YNNGYITLIDGLTF

-61 FYSNSKYLTGDKDEL
+61 YYSNSKYLTGDKDEL

-104 KIISDNPEFQEYAFL
+104 KIISDNPNFAEYAFL

-159 NGKEELEIE
+159 PGEQEELEIE
-168 VVPWKNVVTDPV
+168 VVPWKNVITDQV
-180 NIAKGNIIE
+180 DIENGVITE

-200 KDGVW
+200 KKDVW
-205 ENVKEALKLGTK
+205 ENVDKALELSTNMEKNL
-217 QQKNQQGGYAET
+217 QKGVAQTA
-229 ETNRIPVYEVTG
+229 TNRIPVYEIEG

-249 EIGDDG
+249 EIGEDG
-255 DETVFKLMRF
+255 DKHTFKLMRF
-265 IVAGDTDKVLLYKED
+265 IVAGDAGKQVLLFKED
-280 LEEHPYK
+280 LEESQYK
-287 YLSWENVPG
+287 YLSWEKIPG

-334 TDSDDVGNNA
+334 TDSEDVGNNA
-344 ITDLVNGSVIKV
+344 ITDLVNGSVVKI
-356 KRGETVQSLSLLPSS
+356 KRGESVQSLSMLPSS

-436 NDWILPFLAKRI
+436 NDWVLPFLAKRI

-453 LNSEFSGDE
+453 LSSEFGQDE
-462 LAKIDESFAIHLVN
+462 LMKMDEAFATHLVN
-476 QEVKAKILSGMIV
+476 EELKKKVLAGVIV
-489 SPEEYRAGID
+489 SPEEYQAGID
-499 FTKQKLAQ
+499 FTKNKLAQ

-515 VPAGY
+515 VPSWW
-520 FKNFEPKVSVIVTKE
+520 FKDFKPKVSVIVTKE
-535 LKDIDVEK
+535 LKDTDVEK

-552 IARNPQAMQDP
+552 FAKNPQAMQDP

-578 LSPGDLSA
+578 LSPGQIAGMSNSA
-586 MAQTGTQGGSIPQQ
+586 QKMSIPQQ
-600 QTATAAMQNAQAVLP
+600 PTATAAMQNAQAVMP

>member
-1 MTLITI
+1 M
-7 NNILNLTCGT
+7 N
-17 IFNMKQDLPIF
+17 QDLPIF
-28 AEIDRQNQN
+28 VELNRQNEN
-37 YNNGYITLVDGLTF
+37 YNNGYITLIDGLTF

-104 KIISDNPEFQEYAFL
+104 KIISDNPNFAEYAFL

-159 NGKEELEIE
+159 PGEEQELEIE
-168 VVPWKNVVTDPV
+168 VVPWKNVITDPV
-180 NIAKGNIIE
+180 DIQNGVITE

-200 KDGVW
+200 KKDVW
-205 ENVKEALKLGTK
+205 ENIDKAMELSTNMEKNL
-217 QQKNQQGGYAET
+217 QKGVAQTA
-229 ETNRIPVYEVTG
+229 TNRIPVYEIEG
-241 VFPETFDP
+241 VFPETYDP
-249 EIGDDG
+249 EIGEDG
-255 DETVFKLMRF
+255 DKYTFKLMRF
-265 IVAGDTDKVLLYKED
+265 IVAGDAGKQVLLFKED
-280 LEEHPYK
+280 LEESQYK
-287 YLSWENVPG
+287 YLSWEKVPG

-334 TDSDDVGNNA
+334 TDSEDVGNNA

-371 FPEYNNL
+371 FPEFNNL

-453 LNSEFSGDE
+453 LSSEFDNDE
-462 LAKIDESFAIHLVN
+462 LMKMDEAFATHLVN
-476 QEVKAKILSGMIV
+476 QEIKTKILSGMIV
-489 SPEEYRAGID
+489 SPEEYQAGID
-499 FTKQKLAQ
+499 FTKNKLAQ

-515 VPAGY
+515 VPTGW
-520 FKNFEPKVSVIVTKE
+520 FKDFKPKVSVIVTKE

-552 IARNPQAMQDP
+552 LARNPQAMQDP
-563 VMAKIIGRMAELSGI
+563 VMAKIVGRMAELSGI
-578 LSPGDLSA
+578 LSPGQIAGMS
-586 MAQTGTQGGSIPQQ
+586 GGGQKMSIPGQP
-600 QTATAAMQNAQAVLP
+600 TATAAQQNAQAVMP

>member
-1 MTLITI
+1 M
-7 NNILNLTCGT
+7 N
-17 IFNMKQDLPIF
+17 QDLPIF
-28 AEIDRQNQN
+28 VELNRQNEN
-37 YNNGYITLVDGLTF
+37 YNNGYITLIDGLTF

-104 KIISDNPEFQEYAFL
+104 KIISDNPNFAEYAFL

-130 SDFSLFLNQFGQTR
+130 SDFSLFLNTFGQTR

-159 NGKEELEIE
+159 PGEQEELEIQ
-168 VVPWKNVVTDPV
+168 VVPWKNVITDAV
-180 NIAKGNIIE
+180 DIQNGVITE

-200 KDGVW
+200 KKDVW
-205 ENVKEALKLGTK
+205 ENIDKAMELSTNMEKNL
-217 QQKNQQGGYAET
+217 QKGVAQTA
-229 ETNRIPVYEVTG
+229 TNRIPVYEIEG

-249 EIGDDG
+249 EIGEDG
-255 DETVFKLMRF
+255 DKYTFKLMRF
-265 IVAGDTDKVLLYKED
+265 IVAGDAGKQVLLFKED
-280 LEEHPYK
+280 LEESQYK
-287 YLSWENVPG
+287 YLAWEKVPG

-334 TDSDDVGNNA
+334 TDSEDVGNNA

-356 KRGETVQSLSLLPSS
+356 KRGESVQSLSLLPSS
-371 FPEYNNL
+371 FPEFNNL

-422 YKREEAGIFITELF
+422 YKREEAGVFITELF
-436 NDWILPFLAKRI
+436 NEWILPFLAKRI

-453 LNSEFSGDE
+453 LSSEFGQDE
-462 LAKIDESFAIHLVN
+462 LMKIDEAFATHLVN
-476 QEVKAKILSGMIV
+476 EEVKAKILSGMIV
-489 SPEEYRAGID
+489 SPEEYQAGID
-499 FTKQKLAQ
+499 FTKQKLTQ

-515 VPAGY
+515 VPSGW
-520 FKNFEPKVSVIVTKE
+520 FKDFKPKVSVIVTKE

-552 IARNPQAMQDP
+552 LARNPQAMQDP
-563 VMAKIIGRMAELSGI
+563 VMAKIVGRMAELSGI
-578 LSPGDLSA
+578 LSPGQIA
-586 MAQTGTQGGSIPQQ
+586 GMQGTGQKMSIPQQ
-600 QTATAAMQNAQAVLP
+600 PTATAAMQNAQAVMP
-615 EAQQ
+615 EANQ

>member
-1 MTLITI
+1 M
-7 NNILNLTCGT
+7 N
-17 IFNMKQDLPIF
+17 QDLPIF
-28 AEIDRQNQN
+28 VELNRQNEN
-37 YNNGYITLVDGLTF
+37 YNNGHITLIDGLTF

-104 KIISDNPEFQEYAFL
+104 KIISDNPNFAEYAFL

-159 NGKEELEIE
+159 PGEQEELEIE
-168 VVPWKNVVTDPV
+168 VVPWKNVITDPV
-180 NIAKGNIIE
+180 DICNGVITE

-200 KDGVW
+200 KRDVW
-205 ENVKEALKLGTK
+205 ENIDKALKLSSK
-217 QQKNQQGGYAET
+217 MEKNMQKGVAQTQ
-229 ETNRIPVYEVTG
+229 TNRIPVYEITG
-241 VFPETFDP
+241 VFNETFDP
-249 EIGDDG
+249 EIGEEG

-265 IVAGDTDKVLLYKED
+265 VIAGEAGKQILLFKED
-280 LEEHPYK
+280 LEEPPYK
-287 YLSWENVPG
+287 YLSWEKVPG

-334 TDSDDVGNNA
+334 TDSEDVGNNA

-436 NDWILPFLAKRI
+436 NDWVLPFLAKRI

-453 LNSEFSGDE
+453 LSSEFDNDE
-462 LAKIDESFAIHLVN
+462 LMKMDEAFATHLVN
-476 QEVKAKILSGMIV
+476 EEVKAKVLSGLIV
-489 SPEEYRAGID
+489 SPEEYTAGIE

-515 VPAGY
+515 VPSGW
-520 FKNFEPKVSVIVTKE
+520 FKDFKPKVSVIVTKE
-535 LKDIDVEK
+535 LQDMDVEK

-552 IARNPQAMQDP
+552 LARNPQAMQDP

-578 LSPGDLSA
+578 LSPGQIAGMGS
-586 MAQTGTQGGSIPQQ
+586 TGQKMSIPNQP
-600 QTATAAMQNAQAVLP
+600 TATAAQQNAQAVMP

>member
-1 MTLITI
+1 M
-7 NNILNLTCGT
+7 N
-17 IFNMKQDLPIF
+17 QDLPIF
-28 AEIDRQNQN
+28 VELNRQTEN
-37 YNNGYITLVDGLTF
+37 YNNGYITLIDGLTF

-61 FYSNSKYLTGDKDEL
+61 YYSNSKYLTGDKDEL

-104 KIISDNPEFQEYAFL
+104 KIISDNPNFAEYAFL

-159 NGKEELEIE
+159 PGEQEELEIE
-168 VVPWKNVVTDPV
+168 VVPWKNVITDQV
-180 NIAKGNIIE
+180 DIENGVITE

-200 KDGVW
+200 KKDVW
-205 ENVKEALKLGTK
+205 ENVDKALELSTNMEKNL
-217 QQKNQQGGYAET
+217 QKGVAQTA
-229 ETNRIPVYEVTG
+229 TNRIPVYEIEG

-249 EIGDDG
+249 EIGEDG
-255 DETVFKLMRF
+255 DKHTFKLMRF
-265 IVAGDTDKVLLYKED
+265 IVAGDAGKQVLLFKED
-280 LEEHPYK
+280 LEESQYK
-287 YLSWENVPG
+287 YLSWEKIPG

-334 TDSDDVGNNA
+334 TDSEDVGNNA
-344 ITDLVNGSVIKV
+344 ITDLVNGSVVKI
-356 KRGETVQSLSLLPSS
+356 KRGESVQSLSMLPSS

-436 NDWILPFLAKRI
+436 NDWVLPFLAKRI

-453 LNSEFSGDE
+453 LSSEFGQDE
-462 LAKIDESFAIHLVN
+462 LMKMDEAFATHLVN
-476 QEVKAKILSGMIV
+476 EELKKKVLAGVIV
-489 SPEEYRAGID
+489 SPEEYQAGID
-499 FTKQKLAQ
+499 FTKNKLAQ

-515 VPAGY
+515 VPSGW
-520 FKNFEPKVSVIVTKE
+520 FKDFKPKVSVIVTKE

-552 IARNPQAMQDP
+552 FAKNPQAMQDP

-578 LSPGDLSA
+578 LSPGQIAGMSNSA
-586 MAQTGTQGGSIPQQ
+586 QKMSIPQQ
-600 QTATAAMQNAQAVLP
+600 PTATAAMQNAQAVMP